1 MTSAEPGPRHLA
13 LVGTT
18 ATGKSAVALAVARQL
33 AARGEPV
40 ELVSADS
47 MQVYRGM
54 DIGTAKPSPSERAEI
69 PHHLVDVAD
78 PSEDWSVS
86 RFQAAV
92 AEAVAGIERRGRR
105 ALLVG
110 GTGLYVQAV
119 IDGLAVP
126 GRFPEVRAELEA
138 ELEQAAPAVLA
149 GLYHRLERLDPLAAS
164 RIEPTNRRRV
174 VRALEVTL
182 GSGRPF
188 SSYGPGLDAYP
199 ATRWRLVGLWL
210 PRRVVDQRISQR
222 LNAMVKAGFVEEV
235 QALLDRP
242 GGLSATARQALG
254 YREIVA
260 HLEQGEPLP
269 AALSEAERRTRLF
282 ARRQQ
287 RWWRRDP
294 RVAWLGAAENS
305 LAVVPALV
313 GEWSR
318 P

>member
-119 IDGLAVP
+119 IDALAVP

>member
-1 MTSAEPGPRHLA
+1 MRRHLA

-18 ATGKSAVALAVARQL
+18 ATGKSAVALAVARLL
-33 AARGEPV
+33 ADRGQPV

-78 PSEDWSVS
+78 PSEEWSVS

-92 AEAVAGIERRGRR
+92 ADAVVGIERRARR

-110 GTGLYVQAV
+110 GTGLYVQAIV
-119 IDGLAVP
+119 DALAVP
-126 GRFPEVRAELEA
+126 GRYPAVRGELES
-138 ELEQAAPAVLA
+138 ELEQGGPDVLA
-149 GLYHRLERLDPLAAS
+149 ELYSRLERLDPLAAS

-182 GSGRPF
+182 GAGRPF
-188 SSYGPGLDAYP
+188 SSFGPGLDAYP
-199 ATRWRLVGLWL
+199 ATPWRLAGLWL

-222 LNAMVKAGFVEEV
+222 LAAMVEAGFVDEV
-235 QALLDRP
+235 RSLLARP

-254 YREIVA
+254 YREVLTF
-260 HLEQGEPLP
+260 LEDGRPFEE
-269 AALSEAERRTRLF
+269 ALADADRRTRVF

-294 RVAWLGAAENS
+294 RVAWFGARENS

>member
-222 LNAMVKAGFVEEV
+222 LHAMVKAGFVEEV

-260 HLEQGEPLP
+260 HLERGEPLP